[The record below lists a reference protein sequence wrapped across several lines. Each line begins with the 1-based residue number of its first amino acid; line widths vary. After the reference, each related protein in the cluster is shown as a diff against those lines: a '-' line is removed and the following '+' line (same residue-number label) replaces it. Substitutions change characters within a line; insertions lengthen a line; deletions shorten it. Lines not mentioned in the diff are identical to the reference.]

1 MSKYTTQL
9 RWIVEQ
15 EQEKVPYSTSH
26 RYTQETWEKLG
37 LADYDI
43 WEPAYRETLNAKI
56 IDHFYF
62 YEIGFET
69 AAQFAWHVRALMQ
82 EIMPYYNKLYETQA
96 MLTEPLRDWYRH
108 GKRDESNRT
117 DGTTTENEQLGGS
130 DVTTAGGTDSTTF
143 GGEDTVELGG
153 RDMDTRRKTGTETT
167 VFDGC
172 EAHNGQDT
180 TTTHSRNVY
189 SDTPMSLLGN
199 GDPDDGQGPTIWGAN
214 YATNVTYD
222 DGTSVLAYG
231 HGIDRDDTTTKT
243 FNTTDTGTTDYGKTE
258 TTGYGKTQDVEYG
271 KTQETAYGRSGEKTV
286 QSTSQDLGDAAWD
299 EYGLS
304 SSPSKLLD
312 DWKKAWVNIDRE
324 IIKKLE
330 VCFMGLW

>member
-15 EQEKVPYSTSH
+15 EQGKVPYSNEH
-26 RYTQETWEKLG
+26 RYTTETWEKVG

-69 AAQFAWHVRALMQ
+69 AAQFAWHVRAVMQ

-108 GKRDESNRT
+108 GSKDSDAHGNETRT
-117 DGTTTENEQLGGS
+117 GTEKWRGS
-130 DVTTAGGTDSTTF
+130 DATTWD
-143 GGEDTVELGG
+143 G
-153 RDMDTRRKTGTETT
+153 RDVDTRRKTGTETT
-167 VFDGC
+167 VYDGC
-172 EAHNGQDT
+172 ESWNGEDTVTTDTDT
-180 TTTHSRNVY
+180 TDHSRVVFQ
-189 SDTPMSLLGN
+189 DTPMSLLDN
-199 GDPDDGQGPTIWGAN
+199 TEPPTVEGLD
-214 YATNVTYD
+214 YATNVTYTD
-222 DGTSVLAYG
+222 NSGTVDTTETTEYG

-243 FNTTDTGTTDYGKTE
+243 FNVTDTDTI
-258 TTGYGKTQDVEYG
+258 EYG
-271 KTQETAYGRSGEKTV
+271 KTQETEFGKSIDNDNYTV
-286 QSTSQDLGDAAWD
+286 KHDMDNANWD
-299 EYGLS
+299 EYGFS
-304 SSPSKLLD
+304 SSPSKLLE
-312 DWKKAWVNIDRE
+312 DWKNAWVNIDRE

-330 VCFMGLW
+330 KCFMGLW